1 MQIDKGAL
9 LKAVKKVMPGVGTG
23 AKVLEGS
30 DNIIFSIKGLHSFN
44 RAISVTVP
52 FEYEYEEG
60 HELSGTVNATD
71 LYNIL
76 NSKRLK
82 VISDTLDVQQIANG
96 IKFSGNQWESVLD
109 FQEDSEWMSEKIE
122 SLSSTECVKTLPT
135 DFKKGMG
142 LCSIKGNNIP
152 QHGVYVKDAEM
163 FSTDKRVA
171 NIYQMDSECDEFWI
185 GQDEVNE
192 FVKVSGV
199 FTNYELSSSMMGH
212 WIHFKDTENTIFS
225 MTLKDC
231 SLYKNAL
238 NFLMKQRDIEPADKK
253 LQGVLPIGFADAI
266 DACSMMADKE
276 KSSGKK
282 NVEITFTSA
291 KMVVKGIKI
300 GGKLTNSLPWD
311 ENTELDIGT
320 DKLKYRFV
328 SSNIV
333 AASRKAKN
341 FFINKME
348 GDNAGCMI
356 ILYSEDF
363 KTILLS
369 LKQ

>member
-30 DNIIFSIKGLHSFN
+30 DNIIFSEIGLHSFN

-52 FEYEYEEG
+52 FEYPEG
-60 HELSGTVNATD
+60 EFLHGTVNAID
-71 LYNIL
+71 LFNIL
-76 NSKRLK
+76 NNKRLK
-82 VISDTLDVQQIANG
+82 VISDTLEVKQISIG
-96 IKFSGNQWESVLD
+96 IKFSGNQWDSVLD
-109 FQEDSEWMSEKIE
+109 FQEDSEWMSEKITT
-122 SLSSTECVKTLPT
+122 LSSTKCEKELPT
-135 DFKKGMG
+135 DFKKGMY

-152 QHGVYVKDAEM
+152 QHGVYVKGTGM
-163 FSTDKRVA
+163 YSTDKRVG
-171 NIYQMDSECDEFWI
+171 NIYEMDSECEEFWI

-192 FVKVSGV
+192 FVKVPGI
-199 FTNYELSSSMMGH
+199 FTHYELSSSMMGH
-212 WIHFKDTENTIFS
+212 WVHFKDNEGTIFS

-231 SLYKNAL
+231 SLYQKAL
-238 NFLMKQRDIEPADKK
+238 TFLLTQQDIVPVDTK
-253 LQGVLPIGFADAI
+253 LQGTLPSGFADAI
-266 DACSMMADKE
+266 ETCSLMADKE

-282 NVEITFTSA
+282 NVEITFTSE

-311 ENTELDIGT
+311 EDKKMDLGNG
-320 DKLKYRFV
+320 KLKYRFV
-328 SSNIV
+328 SNNII
-333 AASRKAKN
+333 AASRKAKD

-348 GDNAGCMI
+348 GAGNACMI
-356 ILYSEDF
+356 VMYDEDF

>member
-30 DNIIFSIKGLHSFN
+30 DNIIFSKKGLHSFN

-52 FEYEYEEG
+52 FEYEEG
-60 HELSGTVNATD
+60 QELSGTVNAVD
-71 LYNIL
+71 LFKIL
-76 NSKRLK
+76 NNKRLK
-82 VISDTLDVQQIANG
+82 VISDTLEITQLPNG
-96 IKFSGNQWESVLD
+96 LKFSGNQWNSVLD
-109 FQEDSEWMSEKIE
+109 FQEDSEWMNEKIE
-122 SLSSTECVKTLPT
+122 SLSSTECTKELPT
-135 DFKKGMG
+135 DFKKGMN

-152 QHGVYVKDAEM
+152 QHGVYVKDSGM
-163 FSTDKRVA
+163 YSTDKRVA
-171 NIYQMDSECDEFWI
+171 NIYEMDSECDEFWI

-192 FVKVSGV
+192 FIKVLGI
-199 FTNYELSSSMMGH
+199 FTHYELSSSMMGH
-212 WIHFKDTENTIFS
+212 WIHFKDNEGTIFS
-225 MTLKDC
+225 MALKDC

-238 NFLMKQRDIEPADKK
+238 TFLLTQQDIEPIDKR
-253 LQGVLPIGFADAI
+253 LQGTLPMGFADAI
-266 DACSMMADKE
+266 STCSMMAEKE

-282 NVEITFTSA
+282 NVEITFTSGQ
-291 KMVVKGIKI
+291 MVIKGIKI

-311 ENTELDIGT
+311 EDKKLEIGNE
-320 DKLKYRFV
+320 KLKYRFV
-328 SSNIV
+328 SDNIIS
-333 AASRKAKN
+333 ASRKAKD

-348 GDNAGCMI
+348 GESNACMI
-356 ILYSEDF
+356 VMYDTEF

>member
-30 DNIIFSIKGLHSFN
+30 DNIIFSKTGLHSFN

-52 FEYEYEEG
+52 FEYEEG
-60 HELSGTVNATD
+60 QDLSGTVNAVD
-71 LYNIL
+71 LFNIL
-76 NSKRLK
+76 NNKRLK
-82 VISDTLDVQQIANG
+82 VISDTLEVTQIASG
-96 IKFSGNQWESVLD
+96 IKFSGNQWSSVLD
-109 FQEDSEWMSEKIE
+109 FQENSEWMTEKIE
-122 SLSSTECVKTLPT
+122 ALSSTKCTKELPG
-135 DFKKGMG
+135 DFKKGMN

-152 QHGVYVKDAEM
+152 QHGVYVKDSAM
-163 FSTDKRVA
+163 YSTDKRIA
-171 NIYQMDSECDEFWI
+171 NIYEMDSACEEFWI

-192 FVKVSGV
+192 FVKVPGI
-199 FTNYELSSSMMGH
+199 FTHYELSSSMMGH
-212 WIHFKDTENTIFS
+212 WAHFKDTEGTIFS
-225 MTLKDC
+225 MALKDI

-238 NFLMKQRDIEPADKK
+238 VFLMKQQDIVPSDTK
-253 LQGVLPIGFADAI
+253 LQGVLPTGFADAI
-266 DACSMMADKE
+266 DTCSMMAEKE

-282 NVEITFTSA
+282 NVEITFTSNQ
-291 KMVVKGIKI
+291 MIIKGIKI

-311 ENTELDIGT
+311 EDSTLDLGNE
-320 DKLKYRFV
+320 KLKYRFV
-328 SSNIV
+328 SNNIV
-333 AASRKAKN
+333 TASRKAKN

-348 GDNAGCMI
+348 GEGNACMI
-356 ILYSEDF
+356 VMYSEDF